1 MTCARQPSKF
11 ELVINLKVARAIGI
25 EMPQAILGRADEVIE
40 RTAAS
45 CCSCWLARARLPAAS
60 RPG

>member
-1 MTCARQPSKF
+1 MTCARQPPKF

-40 RTAAS
+40 
-45 CCSCWLARARLPAAS
+45 
-60 RPG
+60 